1 MLVFA
6 VQNLSEESCRLL
18 EGEET
23 KALSWREQFSSVMQQ
38 YSHSPEDGGVV
49 EMRQYSQGPEGVV
62 LEVTEASGCLH
73 EPLLQSGCMPSSF
86 CLQRPVVPTSMK
98 HRSLVR
104 RRVASPP

>member
-1 MLVFA
+1 MFV
-6 VQNLSEESCRLL
+6 VQNPSEESCRLL

-23 KALSWREQFSSVMQQ
+23 KVLSWREQFSSVMQRAVAL
-38 YSHSPEDGGVV
+38 HSPEDGGVV
-49 EMRQYSQGPEGVV
+49 EMRQYSQGPEDAV